1 MFGNLGKFGF
11 LIAFYAKRED
21 AAQFLQNAI
30 RIYVSPYITD
40 TICTNAGRI
49 MAQFIYT
56 CICSLAKISNF
67 HFRFMFFDSLWRAI

>member
-11 LIAFYAKRED
+11 LIAFYAKREN

-49 MAQFIYT
+49 FLNGTIYLYMYIFP
-56 CICSLAKISNF
+56 C
-67 HFRFMFFDSLWRAI
+67 

>member
-11 LIAFYAKRED
+11 LIAFYAKREN

-30 RIYVSPYITD
+30 PIYVSPYIAG

-49 MAQFIYT
+49 MAQFSYT
-56 CICSLAKISNF
+56 CICYGAIKTLRNAK
-67 HFRFMFFDSLWRAI
+67 RAVGLLLY